1 MVEQLE
7 LNRDEDLLY
16 RANSD
21 IVQRSLTGCFI
32 YLLIWFAIVLPNRF
46 YETSPMFFAGYTTVF
61 VLIAVVRIILIF
73 NYEKIYRKSAGLWRV
88 LFFTAVWLPASTWG
102 VLCATALVHPDFEPL
117 SLIILISTA
126 GITGGGVAAIIPN
139 RILTIGF
146 ISGLL
151 IPSIVILFSSDR
163 YNFSLSLVFCI
174 YWIGM
179 YSVTKIQHKEY
190 WQSLHTSYLLQE
202 YASDL
207 QQKNTLDGLTGL
219 KNRSFLDEYLTK
231 EFKKSIRF
239 ESMLALI
246 LIDIDYFK
254 NINDEHGHLV
264 GDECLRQLAQ
274 QLQLM
279 VKRETDVVARYGG
292 EEFAIILP
300 GMSHEE
306 TLTMAHKIRETIE
319 GFTVSYDGVSVS
331 MTVSIGVSCILPEF
345 GQSVEEIIAHADK
358 ALYVAKESGR
368 NQVMSAD

>member
-1 MVEQLE
+1 MAEKLKRNKDE
-7 LNRDEDLLY
+7 ELLNR
-16 RANSD
+16 ANRD
-21 IVQRSLTGCFI
+21 MARRSFTGCFI
-32 YLLIWFAIVLPNRF
+32 YLLIWFATVLPNRF
-46 YETSPMFFAGYTTVF
+46 YEDSPMFFWGYTTVF
-61 VLIAVVRIILIF
+61 VLFAVVRVVLF
-73 NYEKIYRKSAGLWRV
+73 LNFEKIYGKSIWLWRV
-88 LFFTAVWLPASTWG
+88 LFFIAVWLPAFTWG

-117 SLIILISTA
+117 SLIIIISTA
-126 GITGGGVAAIIPN
+126 GLTGGGVAALVPN
-139 RILTIGF
+139 RILTIGL
-146 ISGLL
+146 ISGFLVPGIVVLL
-151 IPSIVILFSSDR
+151 STSE
-163 YNFSLSLVFCI
+163 YNVALSLVFCI

-190 WQSLHTSYLLQE
+190 WQGIHASFLLEE

-239 ESMLALI
+239 GSMLALI

-254 NINDEHGHLV
+254 KINDEHGHLV

-292 EEFAIILP
+292 EEFAVILP
-300 GMSHEE
+300 GMNREE
-306 TLTMAHKIRETIE
+306 TLAMAQTIRETIE

-358 ALYVAKESGR
+358 ALYAAKESGR
-368 NQVMSAD
+368 NQVMSAE